1 MGGSAGGFRKEEWE
15 MKSEERGERSEEREL
30 RSVLEGRGKKVEGRE
45 YYEPNLFAAVLW
57 VCKVIST
64 LYLLPSTLQNT
75 PHSSHFQLQQES
87 GAGGILW
94 VDHYYAVELLGYEAA
109 DVQTEAGALMEAV
122 EL

>member
-15 MKSEERGERSEEREL
+15 MKSEERGE

-57 VCKVIST
+57 ACKVIST

-75 PHSSHFQLQQES
+75 PHFFLLTPHTFSFSRNRAPAVYSGSTITMPSSFSAMRRQMFRPRP
-87 GAGGILW
+87 
-94 VDHYYAVELLGYEAA
+94 VP
-109 DVQTEAGALMEAV
+109 
-122 EL
+122 